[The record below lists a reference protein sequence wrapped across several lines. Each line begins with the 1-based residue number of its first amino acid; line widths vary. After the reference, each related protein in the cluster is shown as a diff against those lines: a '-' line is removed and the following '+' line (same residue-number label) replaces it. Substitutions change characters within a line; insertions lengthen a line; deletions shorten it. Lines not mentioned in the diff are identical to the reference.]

1 MLPSTQAEWRGRRL
15 DHRVAF
21 PFQRMIERRWN
32 RCLMAVAGRV
42 PSLHIHIHYTY
53 CIYIFTFF
61 RSHCEIQEHQL
72 KMKMFEGEEAKR
84 NGSELHAVS
93 GKPVVP
99 PPLPVAVGDNVV
111 LREVWQE
118 QARLLIKQVWL
129 YITFL
134 SLFCFLI
141 KFQTASWSYIH
152 LCRKLLSVCAPV
164 LYL

>member
-1 MLPSTQAEWRGRRL
+1 MYLHPEDLARYTTPHALCILQSTVEPHL
-15 DHRVAF
+15 IISIV
-21 PFQRMIERRWN
+21 
-32 RCLMAVAGRV
+32 
-42 PSLHIHIHYTY
+42 HIIFHFLCICTYYPHIQFIYFTTCISTYCTSYYTH

-72 KMKMFEGEEAKR
+72 KMKMFESEEAKR

-118 QARLLIKQVWL
+118 QARLLIKQV
-129 YITFL
+129 
-134 SLFCFLI
+134 
-141 KFQTASWSYIH
+141 
-152 LCRKLLSVCAPV
+152 
-164 LYL
+164 